1 MAHEE
6 RELRDVSELALVLSR
21 IQLQVV
27 EVISKR
33 KPGQARLGSHF
44 SMIAKGSEISGP
56 PQPVPGFAT

>member
-6 RELRDVSELALVLSR
+6 RELRDVSELALVISR

-33 KPGQARLGSHF
+33 MANDDLVVKNFLELTQN
-44 SMIAKGSEISGP
+44 
-56 PQPVPGFAT
+56 Q